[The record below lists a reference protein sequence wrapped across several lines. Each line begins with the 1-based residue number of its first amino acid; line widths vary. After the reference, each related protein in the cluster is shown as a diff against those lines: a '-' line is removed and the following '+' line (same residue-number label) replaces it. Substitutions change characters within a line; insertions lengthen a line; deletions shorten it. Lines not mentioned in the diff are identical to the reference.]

1 MAGLTIAQLL
11 GKATGESAES
21 TQTFGEL
28 EIRRRVITTPSRT
41 IAIANISN
49 VSVGWVEHRR
59 WRWLLVALIAGI
71 PGGAL
76 FNSWEQGT
84 RSMGMLLLLAAIAFV
99 FVFFLLPH
107 KKHYLLITT
116 NDGVLSRFPGRKA
129 ELLHEV
135 RDVLTEKINTGNENI
150 SLHANFEKGSIE
162 NLNVAHADSV
172 NQTTNVSGSGHTV
185 ATNGA
190 TAVSGHANTVQTANG
205 ANGRVGTTETI
216 NNVTRSPGAQLGNGH
231 SQNGASHSN
240 TERYVDFSQFL
251 PSIVEMH
258 RFYARQPNAEHLEQR
273 LHELELLMRAGA
285 TGGHQKSRIRELAGE
300 VGQILQAY
308 PAAVQI
314 FQHIASLVS

>member
-1 MAGLTIAQLL
+1 
-11 GKATGESAES
+11 
-21 TQTFGEL
+21 
-28 EIRRRVITTPSRT
+28 
-41 IAIANISN
+41 
-49 VSVGWVEHRR
+49 
-59 WRWLLVALIAGI
+59 
-71 PGGAL
+71 
-76 FNSWEQGT
+76 
-84 RSMGMLLLLAAIAFV
+84 MGMLLLLAAIAFV